1 MVSASW
7 LVLPVQCSDNLIE
20 NMLNDEGEIIGT
32 IYNGTSKFYEYE
44 KYQYPTLH
52 IKIFRDGKEIILN
65 SSQLILT
72 VYNYINNEEEYLSEI
87 YPDTTNNYF
96 IYNVENNNPPQTRKF
111 KLKEIDTEGNI
122 KEYELEKSIFRYNG
136 FGELEYIN
144 LELTTVD
151 PNAGGGNEEGLIDG
165 ILNGVRA
172 IVNFIGNL
180 GDLLIGWLIDFVRM
194 LFIPPDNMMAVIT
207 EDLYNR
213 TIAQIPILDFPYQ
226 FLISFTE
233 GNAHNWI
240 HENCTIQWQG
250 VELLGIDFL
259 KAGNFNMAD
268 FIENHP
274 TIQQVRNYY
283 LIIYKGTLG
292 IVFLGYLQR
301 KFKEIFG

>member
-1 MVSASW
+1 MNYKRSK
-7 LVLPVQCSDNLIE
+7 N
-20 NMLNDEGEIIGT
+20 
-32 IYNGTSKFYEYE
+32 IYEFTM
-44 KYQYPTLH
+44 
-52 IKIFRDGKEIILN
+52 
-65 SSQLILT
+65 
-72 VYNYINNEEEYLSEI
+72 
-87 YPDTTNNYF
+87 
-96 IYNVENNNPPQTRKF
+96 
-111 KLKEIDTEGNI
+111 
-122 KEYELEKSIFRYNG
+122 KSG
-136 FGELEYIN
+136 DQYIN

-226 FLISFTE
+226 FLKSFSE
-233 GNAHNWI
+233 GNAQNWI
-240 HENCTIQWQG
+240 RENCTIQWQG

-259 KAGNFNMAD
+259 KDGSFNMAD
-268 FIENHP
+268 FIEEHE
-274 TIQQVRNYY
+274 TFKKVRDDY